1 MNIIERKDTLDP
13 FGRIG
18 GQRKSILDEERKHY
32 FIQNASRQIPLFVK
46 VHKAWTLMLIK
57 QEVISAERGKKILE
71 ALYRIDER
79 AITEMIQNWD
89 PSGWEPMM
97 QLERYLTAKIGQI
110 ASDVNIARTIPPPFY
125 RMELADLLIGLIE
138 ATISFRKILLKNASA
153 HVSTVMPGYTHLQH
167 AQPTTY
173 GHYLLGFFDAVDR
186 ASLQV
191 EQAYSK
197 TNRFELGCGALSGT
211 SFDIDRQMPADLLG
225 FDGLVEHSNDAVAAT
240 DFIVDC
246 VAALTNLM
254 IPLSRVANDLD
265 IWSSFEFGM
274 VEIADHLTNP
284 SSMMP
289 QKKNP
294 AIFEI
299 CRMALGQ
306 ILGSFGEIVCSAHAV
321 PYGDV
326 IEMRELA
333 FKIHPTIREVIRVFA
348 LMGEGI
354 DTLIVHKEMMLK
366 HARAGFSTVTE
377 LAALLYREANI
388 PLRMAHGIVAE
399 VVRTC
404 LAEGRL
410 ATEVSPELVKQAAL
424 KVTGKTI
431 RIDSDPLESALDPSR
446 FVEVH
451 DSQGGVAPSEVNRMI
466 KVRDKDLTKT
476 VERQAKRLEKL
487 HEADS
492 ELNRQ
497 VERILNSRGK

>member
-1 MNIIERKDTLDP
+1 MMDIIDSKATLDP
-13 FGRIG
+13 FGRVG
-18 GQRKSILDEERKHY
+18 GQRKSILDEERRRY
-32 FIQNASRQIPLFVK
+32 FYENADKQIPLFVK

-57 QEVISAERGKKILE
+57 QKVISADRGKKILG
-71 ALYRIDER
+71 ALCRIDEQ
-79 AITEMIQNWD
+79 AIGEMKQNWD

-97 QLERYLTAKIGQI
+97 QLERFLTGQIGQI

-125 RMELADLLIGLIE
+125 RMELAAALLELINV
-138 ATISFRKILLKNASA
+138 TISFRRILLKNALA

-167 AQPTTY
+167 AQPTTF
-173 GHYLLGFFDAVDR
+173 GHYLLGFFEAVNR
-186 ASLQV
+186 AALQV
-191 EQAYSK
+191 EEAYSK

-246 VAALTNLM
+246 VATLTNLM
-254 IPLSRVANDLD
+254 IPLSRVANELD

-299 CRMALGQ
+299 CRMTLGQ
-306 ILGSFGEIVCSAHAV
+306 ILGSFSEIVCAAHAV

-333 FKIHPTIREVIRVFA
+333 FKIQPTIKEAIRA
-348 LMGEGI
+348 LTLMGEGI
-354 DTLIVHKEMMLK
+354 DTLIVHKEAMLK
-366 HARAGFSTVTE
+366 HASAGFSTVTE
-377 LAALLYREANI
+377 LASLLYREADI

-399 VVRTC
+399 VVRAS
-404 LAEGRL
+404 LDEGHL
-410 ATEVSPELVKQAAL
+410 ATDISAQLVQQAAL
-424 KVTGKTI
+424 KVTGTAI
-431 RIDSDPLESALDPSR
+431 QIETGLLEASLDPCR

-451 DSQGGVAPSEVNRMI
+451 DSQGGVAPVEVQRMI
-466 KVRDKDLTKT
+466 SERDKDLNET
-476 VERQAKRLEKL
+476 VKRQTRRLEKL
-487 HEADS
+487 RAADQ

-497 VERILNSRGK
+497 VGKLVGS